1 MSIKINKNGK
11 EYDLGFIPEHYPAD
25 RVYLDGDTSKTV
37 QGEIDKLEGNKVATY
52 TDITG
57 YTSRSN
63 MYQAPSDGYILIR
76 NATGAV
82 GQGVLYGSD
91 NQTAMSMGQ
100 TQGEFL
106 CFVKKGMRMYC
117 KNSPTEG
124 YFLPLS

>member
-1 MSIKINKNGK
+1 MSMKVNKNGK
-11 EYDLGFIPEHYPAD
+11 EYDLGFVPQSLYDDVED
-25 RVYLDGDTSKTV
+25 LK
-37 QGEIDKLEGNKVATY
+37 GNKIATY

-91 NQTAMSMGQ
+91 NQVAMSLGQ